1 MRRKVLSEG
10 KYYEKKIIMEHPMN
24 YKLKKKSKG
33 NYSEKQSVRVIYWQG
48 KVMRRKVYLKVFF
61 LINLIVSVKHS
72 TCRT

>member
-1 MRRKVLSEG
+1 MLSEG

-61 LINLIVSVKHS
+61 
-72 TCRT
+72 